1 VIAQIGYNMAI
12 CNHCGRAASTRICPR
27 CKRVIKADPEAD
39 AIGCLILLFVF
50 AFAYLHSACGK

>member
-1 VIAQIGYNMAI
+1 MAI